1 MSLTSKPHINN
12 WSTSFQL
19 LSPSLRCCS
28 SPLYVQSSTGDT
40 VIVDL
45 SLLRQEKVEQK
56 CQCMIMYGY
65 RLSWWHLMTM
75 MCAVSRMCLH
85 MSPYFIRP
93 LTKDQL
99 HPPSGSRELSK
110 RHSQFSKCAHRP
122 KSPTGCKSQSGL
134 MRVQYLDADPRWSK
148 GFWGAFWIL
157 MGFSIFFKLWGPGN
171 ARKSQNKHAS
181 CGLNSKALRG
191 W

>member
-28 SPLYVQSSTGDT
+28 SPLYDESSTGDT

-56 CQCMIMYGY
+56 CQCMATGY
-65 RLSWWHLMTM
+65 PDDIWWPW
-75 MCAVSRMCLH
+75 CVPWAGCVPICLH
-85 MSPYFIRP
+85 ISYVHWSRINST
-93 LTKDQL
+93 L
-99 HPPSGSRELSK
+99 PSGSRELSK

-148 GFWGAFWIL
+148 GFWGVGFWGSL
-157 MGFSIFFKLWGPGN
+157 YFSSFEVLEMRENPRTNMLLAG
-171 ARKSQNKHAS
+171 
-181 CGLNSKALRG
+181 
-191 W
+191 